1 MARRQPLDSQS
12 RSPSYL
18 ASRKWQLLTALIEHV
33 LKTFMAAFNGRL
45 DSVSESDPASDR
57 PEPLLFLI
65 RDDLRVGAG
74 LVIQ

>member
-1 MARRQPLDSQS
+1 
-12 RSPSYL
+12 
-18 ASRKWQLLTALIEHV
+18 
-33 LKTFMAAFNGRL
+33 MAAFNGRL

-74 LVIQ
+74 LVKD